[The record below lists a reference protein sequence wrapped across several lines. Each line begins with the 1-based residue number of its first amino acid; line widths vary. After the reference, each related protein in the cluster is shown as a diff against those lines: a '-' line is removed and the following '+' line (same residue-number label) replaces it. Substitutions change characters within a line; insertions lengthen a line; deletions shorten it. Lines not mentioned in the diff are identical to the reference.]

1 MMTLSK
7 LLFDQKL
14 VPDDPGPW
22 EADKPTEGNEEEA
35 NETALLDEDSVETT
49 DRGNVDADRTHKF
62 DTNDNE
68 EEEANETALLDFSG
82 DEGAVETTDRG
93 NVEAA
98 HTHQFH
104 TNDNEEEEANETAPL
119 DCSGEE
125 DAVETTD
132 HVNPNAKAGNA
143 NASDSIENNV
153 QVTEGI
159 HLDDVGAETNAT
171 DALESDE
178 VEVHTGAVQ
187 TEANEEGEDNIGDRN
202 ETYVV
207 GTDTLDTVENG
218 EERDKTAPSDFSGEN
233 EDVVETADRGDPNGN
248 TGNANTSDS
257 IRTNAQVNEGIHL
270 GDDGANN
277 SFIDVLD
284 SEKIMRFL
292 NNVVGKLV
300 ANEKMVHSR
309 RENELQKKFE
319 VEKAN
324 YEKII
329 KNYENQCADDEE
341 ILNLLGNECNDK
353 AVQYQGIKKK
363 YQELDSENQALR
375 EEVELNKSELASHR
389 ANEDRLEE
397 KNRKLEEKLEES
409 KALMKAYFDQ
419 KQKMGEKVNLL
430 ENEIRLLQN
439 QANQNQSDDENT
451 IHPVQVKE
459 EQEAN

>member
-82 DEGAVETTDRG
+82 
-93 NVEAA
+93 
-98 HTHQFH
+98 
-104 TNDNEEEEANETAPL
+104 
-119 DCSGEE
+119 EE

-143 NASDSIENNV
+143 NTSDSIENNV

-159 HLDDVGAETNAT
+159 HLDDVGTETNAN
-171 DALESDE
+171 DALDSDE
-178 VEVHTGAVQ
+178 AEVHNGAVQ

-202 ETYVV
+202 KADVV

-218 EERDKTAPSDFSGEN
+218 EERDKTAPSDFSGEY
-233 EDVVETADRGDPNGN
+233 EDVVETADRGDSNGN

-329 KNYENQCADDEE
+329 KDYENQLD
-341 ILNLLGNECNDK
+341 LLGNECNDK
-353 AVQYQGIKKK
+353 AMQYQGMKRKF
-363 YQELDSENQALR
+363 QELEGENQ
-375 EEVELNKSELASHR
+375 ELKENNQK
-389 ANEDRLEE
+389 LEE
-397 KNRKLEEKLEES
+397 KNQELEEKNQELEPTS
-409 KALMKAYFDQ
+409 F
-419 KQKMGEKVNLL
+419 
-430 ENEIRLLQN
+430 
-439 QANQNQSDDENT
+439 
-451 IHPVQVKE
+451 
-459 EQEAN
+459 